1 MIDLIKEVLVHRH
14 PFGNYTNNSV
24 SAEVVKAYVPNTLPP
39 NPPLEMA
46 ALYSLLGQANLAIGR
61 LDGISINVPDIS
73 LFLYM
78 NIRKEA
84 VLSSQIEGTQST
96 LTDLLMY
103 ENNEAIGVQ
112 IDDVVEVSNY
122 VAAMNH
128 GLKRIAG
135 GFPLCL
141 RLIREMHEILLS
153 DGRGR
158 TKQPGVFR
166 TSQNWIGG
174 TRPGNASF
182 VPPPWENIADLLS
195 NLESFWN
202 VENGS
207 SPTLLK
213 AGLAHFQFETIH
225 PFLDGNGRLG
235 RLLIT
240 LILCVDGVLAQPLLY
255 LSLYFKV
262 NRKSYYEHLQCTRET
277 DDLEEWLSFFLKGVI
292 YTAEQVVKKIQQ
304 TLALLEKDR
313 QAIQGIGKSARS
325 ALIIHDLMKKIPIAD
340 ASRIVSISGLTLPTV
355 NYSIKNLIQ
364 LGIVSELTGK
374 ARNKIYKYTQYLDI
388 LSDGI

>member
-1 MIDLIKEVLVHRH
+1 MIDLIRIRTH
-14 PFGNYTNNSV
+14 P
-24 SAEVVKAYVPNTLPP
+24 PI
-39 NPPLEMA
+39 EMVE
-46 ALYSLLGQANLAIGR
+46 LYSLQDQANLAIGR

-78 NIRKEA
+78 YIRKEA

-96 LTDLLMY
+96 LDDLLMY
-103 ENNEAIGVQ
+103 ENNEAVGVP

-122 VAAMNH
+122 VSALNH

-141 RLIREMHEILLS
+141 RLIREIHEILLS
-153 DGRGR
+153 RGRGS

-182 VPPPWENIADLLS
+182 VPPPWEHIADLLS

-202 VENGS
+202 IEDGS
-207 SPTLLK
+207 IPTLIK
-213 AGLAHFQFETIH
+213 AGLAHYQFETIH

-240 LILCVDGVLAQPLLY
+240 FILCVDGILSKPLLY
-255 LSLYFKV
+255 LSLYFKI
-262 NRKSYYEHLQCTRET
+262 NRQPYYDHLQHTREKG
-277 DDLEEWLSFFLKGVI
+277 DLEEWLKFFLKGVI
-292 YTAEQVVKKIQQ
+292 CAAEQAVKTIQK
-304 TLALLEKDR
+304 TLELLEKDR
-313 QAIQGIGKSARS
+313 QKIQGLGKAAAS
-325 ALIIHDLMKKIPIAD
+325 ALIIHDLMQKTPITD
-340 ASRIVSISGLTLPTV
+340 ANKIVSISGLTLPTV
-355 NYSIKNLIQ
+355 NSAIKHLID
-364 LGIVSELTGK
+364 LGIATELTGR
-374 ARNKIYKYTQYLDI
+374 ARNKIYKYAKYLDI
-388 LSDGI
+388 LNEGV

>member
-1 MIDLIKEVLVHRH
+1 MYRH
-14 PFGNYTNNSV
+14 PFGSYINNSI
-24 SAEVVKAYVPNTLPP
+24 SGELVKAYMPDTLPP
-39 NPPLEMA
+39 NPPIEMM
-46 ALYSLLGQANLAIGR
+46 ALYSLQDQANLTIGR

-78 NIRKEA
+78 YIRKEA
-84 VLSSQIEGTQST
+84 ILSSQIEGTQST
-96 LTDLLMY
+96 LDDLLMY
-103 ENNEAIGVQ
+103 ENNEAVGVP

-122 VAAMNH
+122 VSALNH

-153 DGRGR
+153 QGRGS

-182 VPPPWENIADLLS
+182 VPPPWENIVDLLS

-202 VENGS
+202 IEDGS
-207 SPTLLK
+207 VPTLIK
-213 AGLAHFQFETIH
+213 AGLAHYQFETIH

-240 LILCVDGVLAQPLLY
+240 LILCVDGIMSQPLLY
-255 LSLYFKV
+255 LSLYFKI
-262 NRKSYYEHLQCTRET
+262 NRQSYYDHLQHTREKG
-277 DDLEEWLSFFLKGVI
+277 DLEEWLKLFLKGVI
-292 YTAEQVVKKIQQ
+292 YTAEQAVKTIQQ
-304 TLALLEKDR
+304 TLELLEKDR
-313 QAIQGIGKSARS
+313 QKIQGIGKAAAS
-325 ALIIHDLMKKIPIAD
+325 ALIIHDLIKKTPITD
-340 ASRIVSISGLTLPTV
+340 GNKIVSISGLTLPTV
-355 NYSIKNLIQ
+355 NSSIKHLIE
-364 LGIVSELTGK
+364 LGIVTELTGRS
-374 ARNKIYKYTQYLDI
+374 RNKIYKYTKYLDI
-388 LSDGI
+388 LSDGIA

>member
-1 MIDLIKEVLVHRH
+1 
-14 PFGNYTNNSV
+14 
-24 SAEVVKAYVPNTLPP
+24 
-39 NPPLEMA
+39 
-46 ALYSLLGQANLAIGR
+46 
-61 LDGISINVPDIS
+61 
-73 LFLYM
+73 
-78 NIRKEA
+78 
-84 VLSSQIEGTQST
+84 
-96 LTDLLMY
+96 
-103 ENNEAIGVQ
+103 
-112 IDDVVEVSNY
+112 
-122 VAAMNH
+122 MNH
-128 GLKRIAG
+128 GLKRIAD

-153 DGRGR
+153 SGRGR

-202 VENGS
+202 AENGS
-207 SPTLLK
+207 SSTLLK

-255 LSLYFKV
+255 LSLYLKV
-262 NRKSYYEHLQCTRET
+262 NRQSYYEHLQHAREKG
-277 DDLEEWLSFFLKGVI
+277 DLEEWLSFFLKGVI
-292 YTAEQVVKKIQQ
+292 YTAEQAVKTIQQ

-313 QAIQGIGKSARS
+313 KAIQSIGKSAKS
-325 ALIIHDLMKKIPIAD
+325 ALMIHDLMRKIPITD
-340 ASRIVSISGLTLPTV
+340 ANRIVSTSGLTLPTV
-355 NYSIKNLIQ
+355 NYSIKNLMA
-364 LGIVSELTGK
+364 LGIVSELTGR

-388 LSDGI
+388 LSNGI

>member
-1 MIDLIKEVLVHRH
+1 MYRH
-14 PFGNYTNNSV
+14 PFGTYINNSV
-24 SAEVVKAYVPNTLPP
+24 SGELVKAYMPDTLPP
-39 NPPLEMA
+39 HTPIEMVE
-46 ALYSLLGQANLAIGR
+46 LYSLQDQANLAIGR

-78 NIRKEA
+78 YIRKEA

-96 LTDLLMY
+96 LDDLLMY
-103 ENNEAIGVQ
+103 ENNEAVGVP

-122 VAAMNH
+122 VSALNH

-153 DGRGR
+153 RGRGS

-182 VPPPWENIADLLS
+182 VPPPWEHIADLLS

-202 VENGS
+202 IEDGS
-207 SPTLLK
+207 VPTLIK
-213 AGLAHFQFETIH
+213 AGLAHYQFETIH

-240 LILCVDGVLAQPLLY
+240 FILCVDGILSKPLLY

-262 NRKSYYEHLQCTRET
+262 NRQSYYDHLQHTREKG
-277 DDLEEWLSFFLKGVI
+277 DLEEWLKFFLKGVI
-292 YTAEQVVKKIQQ
+292 CSAEQAVKTIQK
-304 TLALLEKDR
+304 TLELLEKDR
-313 QAIQGIGKSARS
+313 QKIQGLGKAAAS
-325 ALIIHDLMKKIPIAD
+325 ALIIHDLMQKTPITD
-340 ASRIVSISGLTLPTV
+340 ANKIVSISGLTLPTV
-355 NYSIKNLIQ
+355 NSSIKHLID
-364 LGIVSELTGK
+364 LGIATELTGR
-374 ARNKIYKYTQYLDI
+374 ARNKIYKYAKYLDI
-388 LSDGI
+388 LNEGV

>member
-1 MIDLIKEVLVHRH
+1 MYRH
-14 PFGNYTNNSV
+14 PFGSYINNSV
-24 SAEVVKAYVPNTLPP
+24 SGELVKAYMPDTLPP
-39 NPPLEMA
+39 NPPIEMA
-46 ALYSLLGQANLAIGR
+46 DLYSLQDQANLTIGR

-78 NIRKEA
+78 YIRKEA

-96 LTDLLMY
+96 LDDLLMY
-103 ENNEAIGVQ
+103 ESNEAVGVP

-122 VAAMNH
+122 VSALNH
-128 GLKRIAG
+128 GLERIAG

-153 DGRGR
+153 RGRGS
-158 TKQPGVFR
+158 TKQPGIFR

-202 VENGS
+202 TEDGS
-207 SPTLLK
+207 VPTLIK
-213 AGLAHFQFETIH
+213 AGLAHYQFETIH

-240 LILCVDGVLAQPLLY
+240 FILCVDGIMSKPLLY
-255 LSLYFKV
+255 LSLYFKI
-262 NRKSYYEHLQCTRET
+262 NRQSYYDHLQHTREKG
-277 DDLEEWLSFFLKGVI
+277 DLEEWLKFFLKGVI
-292 YTAEQVVKKIQQ
+292 YTAEQAVKTIQQ
-304 TLALLEKDR
+304 TLELLEKDR
-313 QAIQGIGKSARS
+313 QKIQGIGKAAAS
-325 ALIIHDLMKKIPIAD
+325 ALIIHDLIKKTPITD
-340 ASRIVSISGLTLPTV
+340 GNKIVSMSGLTLPTV
-355 NYSIKNLIQ
+355 NSSIKHLIE
-364 LGIVSELTGK
+364 LGIVTELTGRS
-374 ARNKIYKYTQYLDI
+374 RNKVYKYTKYLDI
-388 LSDGI
+388 LSEGV

>member
-1 MIDLIKEVLVHRH
+1 VYRH
-14 PFGNYTNNSV
+14 PFGSYINNSV
-24 SAEVVKAYVPNTLPP
+24 SGELVKAYMPDTLPP
-39 NPPLEMA
+39 DSPIEMA
-46 ALYSLLGQANLAIGR
+46 DLYSLQDQANLSIGR

-78 NIRKEA
+78 YIRKEA

-96 LTDLLMY
+96 LDDLLMY
-103 ENNEAIGVQ
+103 ENNEAVGVPM
-112 IDDVVEVSNY
+112 DDVVEVSNY
-122 VAAMNH
+122 VSALNH
-128 GLKRIAG
+128 GLERIAG

-153 DGRGR
+153 QGRGS

-202 VENGS
+202 TEDGS
-207 SPTLLK
+207 VPTLIK
-213 AGLAHFQFETIH
+213 AGLAHYQFETIH

-240 LILCVDGVLAQPLLY
+240 FILCVDGILSKPLLY
-255 LSLYFKV
+255 LSLYFKI
-262 NRKSYYEHLQCTRET
+262 NKQSYYDHLQHTREKG
-277 DDLEEWLSFFLKGVI
+277 DLEEWLKFFLKGVI
-292 YTAEQVVKKIQQ
+292 YTAEQAVKTIQK
-304 TLALLEKDR
+304 TLELLEKDH
-313 QAIQGIGKSARS
+313 QKIQGLGKAAAS
-325 ALIIHDLMKKIPIAD
+325 ALLIHDLIKKTPITD
-340 ASRIVSISGLTLPTV
+340 GNKIVSMSGLTLPTV
-355 NYSIKNLIQ
+355 NSSIKHLIE
-364 LGIVSELTGK
+364 LGIVFELTGRS
-374 ARNKIYKYTQYLDI
+374 RNKIYKYARYLDI

>member
-1 MIDLIKEVLVHRH
+1 VYRH
-14 PFGNYTNNSV
+14 PFGSYLNNSV
-24 SAEVVKAYVPNTLPP
+24 SGELVKAYMPDTLPP
-39 NPPLEMA
+39 NPPIEMA
-46 ALYSLLGQANLAIGR
+46 DLYSLQDQANLAIGR

-78 NIRKEA
+78 YIRKEA

-96 LTDLLMY
+96 LDDLLMY
-103 ENNEAIGVQ
+103 ENNEAVGVP

-122 VAAMNH
+122 VSALNH
-128 GLKRIAG
+128 GLQRIAG

-153 DGRGR
+153 RGRGS

-202 VENGS
+202 IEDGS
-207 SPTLLK
+207 VPTLIK
-213 AGLAHFQFETIH
+213 AGLAHYQFETIH

-240 LILCVDGVLAQPLLY
+240 FILCVDGILSKPLLY
-255 LSLYFKV
+255 LSLYFKI
-262 NRKSYYEHLQCTRET
+262 NRQSYYDHLQHTREKG
-277 DDLEEWLSFFLKGVI
+277 DLEEWLKFFLKGVI
-292 YTAEQVVKKIQQ
+292 YTAEQAVKTIQQ
-304 TLALLEKDR
+304 TLELLEKDR
-313 QAIQGIGKSARS
+313 QKIQGMGKAAAS
-325 ALIIHDLMKKIPIAD
+325 ALIIHDLIKKTPITD
-340 ASRIVSISGLTLPTV
+340 GNKIVSMSGLTLPTV
-355 NYSIKNLIQ
+355 NSSIKHLIE
-364 LGIVSELTGK
+364 LGIVTELTGRS
-374 ARNKIYKYTQYLDI
+374 RNKIYKYTKYLDI
-388 LSDGI
+388 LSEGV

>member
-1 MIDLIKEVLVHRH
+1 VHRH
-14 PFGNYTNNSV
+14 PFGRYINNSV
-24 SAEVVKAYVPNTLPP
+24 SGEIVKAYMPDTLPP
-39 NPPLEMA
+39 NPPLEMPE
-46 ALYSLLGQANLAIGR
+46 LYSLLDQANLAIGR

-78 NIRKEA
+78 YIRKEA

-103 ENNEAIGVQ
+103 ENNEPVGVP

-128 GLKRIAG
+128 GLKRIAD

-153 DGRGR
+153 NGRGR

-182 VPPPWENIADLLS
+182 VPPPWENVADLLS

-207 SPTLLK
+207 GPTLLK

-240 LILCVDGVLAQPLLY
+240 FILCVDGVLTQPLLY

-262 NRKSYYEHLQCTRET
+262 NRQSYYEHLQYTREKG
-277 DDLEEWLSFFLKGVI
+277 DLEEWLRFFLKGII
-292 YTAEQVVKKIQQ
+292 YTAEQAVKTIQQ
-304 TLALLEKDR
+304 TLELLEKDR
-313 QAIQGIGKSARS
+313 QAIQSIGKSARS

-340 ASRIVSISGLTLPTV
+340 ANRIVSISGLTLPTV

>member
-1 MIDLIKEVLVHRH
+1 MYRH
-14 PFGNYTNNSV
+14 PFGSYLNNSV
-24 SAEVVKAYVPNTLPP
+24 SGELVKAYLPDTLPP
-39 NPPLEMA
+39 NPPIEMA
-46 ALYSLLGQANLAIGR
+46 ELYSLQDQANLAIGR

-78 NIRKEA
+78 YIRKEA

-96 LTDLLMY
+96 LDDLLMY
-103 ENNEAIGVQ
+103 ENNEAVGVP

-122 VAAMNH
+122 VSALNH
-128 GLKRIAG
+128 GLERVAG

-153 DGRGR
+153 RRRGS

-202 VENGS
+202 IEDGS
-207 SPTLLK
+207 VPTLIK
-213 AGLAHFQFETIH
+213 AGLAHYQFETIH

-240 LILCVDGVLAQPLLY
+240 FILCVDDILSKPLLY
-255 LSLYFKV
+255 LSLYFKI
-262 NRKSYYEHLQCTRET
+262 NRQSYYDNLQHTREKG
-277 DDLEEWLSFFLKGVI
+277 DLEEWLKFFLKGVI
-292 YTAEQVVKKIQQ
+292 YTAEQAVKTIQQ
-304 TLALLEKDR
+304 TLELLEKDR
-313 QAIQGIGKSARS
+313 QKIQGIGKAAAS
-325 ALIIHDLMKKIPIAD
+325 ALIIHDLIKRTPITD
-340 ASRIVSISGLTLPTV
+340 GNKIVSISGLTLPTV
-355 NYSIKNLIQ
+355 NSSIKHLIE
-364 LGIVSELTGK
+364 LGIVSELTGRS
-374 ARNKIYKYTQYLDI
+374 RNKIYKYARYLDI

>member
-1 MIDLIKEVLVHRH
+1 MYRH
-14 PFGNYTNNSV
+14 PFGSYINNSV
-24 SAEVVKAYVPNTLPP
+24 SGELVKAYMPDTLPP
-39 NPPLEMA
+39 NPPIEMID
-46 ALYSLLGQANLAIGR
+46 LYSLQDQANLAIGR

-78 NIRKEA
+78 YIRKEA
-84 VLSSQIEGTQST
+84 VLSSQIEGTKST
-96 LTDLLMY
+96 LDDLLMY
-103 ENNEAIGVQ
+103 ENNEAIGVP

-122 VAAMNH
+122 VSALNH
-128 GLKRIAG
+128 GLQRIAD

-153 DGRGR
+153 RGRGS

-182 VPPPWENIADLLS
+182 VPPPWENVADLLS

-202 VENGS
+202 IEDGS
-207 SPTLLK
+207 VPTLIK
-213 AGLAHFQFETIH
+213 AGLAHYQFETIH

-240 LILCVDGVLAQPLLY
+240 FILCVDGILSKPLLY
-255 LSLYFKV
+255 LSLYFKI
-262 NRKSYYEHLQCTRET
+262 NRQSYYDHLQHTREKG
-277 DDLEEWLSFFLKGVI
+277 DLEEWLRFFLKGVI
-292 YTAEQVVKKIQQ
+292 YTAEQAVKTIQQ
-304 TLALLEKDR
+304 TLELLEKDR
-313 QAIQGIGKSARS
+313 QKIQSIGKAAAS
-325 ALIIHDLMKKIPIAD
+325 ALIIHDLIKKTPITD
-340 ASRIVSISGLTLPTV
+340 GNKIVSMSGLTLPTV
-355 NYSIKNLIQ
+355 NSSIKHLIE
-364 LGIVSELTGK
+364 LEIVTELTGK
-374 ARNKIYKYTQYLDI
+374 SRNKIYKYTKYLDI

>member
-1 MIDLIKEVLVHRH
+1 MHRQ
-14 PFGNYTNNSV
+14 PFGSFVNNSV
-24 SAEVVKAYVPNTLPP
+24 SGELVKSYIPDLLPP
-39 NPPLEMA
+39 NPPIEMVD
-46 ALYSLLGQANLAIGR
+46 LYSLLDQANLAIGR

-78 NIRKEA
+78 YIRKEA

-103 ENNEAIGVQ
+103 ENNEAVGVP

-128 GLKRIAG
+128 GLNRITG

-153 DGRGR
+153 NGRGS

-182 VPPPWENIADLLS
+182 VPPPWEKIADLLS

-202 VENGS
+202 VEGGS
-207 SPTLLK
+207 VPTLLK

-240 LILCVDGVLAQPLLY
+240 FILCVDGVIAQPLLY
-255 LSLYFKV
+255 LSLYFKI
-262 NRKSYYEHLQCTRET
+262 NRQSYYDHLQHAREKG
-277 DDLEEWLSFFLKGVI
+277 DLEEWLSFFLKGVI
-292 YTAEQVVKKIQQ
+292 YTAEQAVRTIQK
-304 TLALLEKDR
+304 TLALLENDR
-313 QAIQGIGKSARS
+313 KKIQEIGKAGTS
-325 ALIIHDLMKKIPIAD
+325 ALLIHDLLKKTPITDSKKIAT
-340 ASRIVSISGLTLPTV
+340 ISGLAMPTV
-355 NYSIKNLIQ
+355 NSSIKHLIE
-364 LGIVSELTGK
+364 LGIVNELTGRS
-374 ARNKIYKYTQYLDI
+374 RNKIYKYTKYLDV
-388 LSDGI
+388 LSEGV

>member
-1 MIDLIKEVLVHRH
+1 MHRH
-14 PFGNYTNNSV
+14 PFGSYINNSI
-24 SAEVVKAYVPNTLPP
+24 SGELVKAYMPDTLPP
-39 NPPLEMA
+39 HPPLGMTE
-46 ALYSLLGQANLAIGR
+46 LYSLLGQANLAIGR

-78 NIRKEA
+78 YIRKEA

-103 ENNEAIGVQ
+103 ENNEAVGVP
-112 IDDVVEVSNY
+112 INDVVEVSNY

-128 GLKRIAG
+128 GLKRIAD

-153 DGRGR
+153 SGRGR

-202 VENGS
+202 AENGS
-207 SPTLLK
+207 SSTLLK

-255 LSLYFKV
+255 LSLYLKV
-262 NRKSYYEHLQCTRET
+262 NRQSYYEHLQHAREKG
-277 DDLEEWLSFFLKGVI
+277 DLEEWLSFFLKGVI
-292 YTAEQVVKKIQQ
+292 YTAEQAVKTIQQ

-313 QAIQGIGKSARS
+313 KAIQSIGKSAKS
-325 ALIIHDLMKKIPIAD
+325 ALMIHDLMRKIPITD
-340 ASRIVSISGLTLPTV
+340 ANRIVSTSGLTLPTV
-355 NYSIKNLIQ
+355 NYSIKNLMA
-364 LGIVSELTGK
+364 LGIVSELTGR

-388 LSDGI
+388 LSNGI

>member
-1 MIDLIKEVLVHRH
+1 VHRH
-14 PFGNYTNNSV
+14 PFGSYINNSI
-24 SAEVVKAYVPNTLPP
+24 SGELVKAYMPDTLPP
-39 NPPLEMA
+39 HPPLGMTE
-46 ALYSLLGQANLAIGR
+46 LYSLLGQANLAIGR

-78 NIRKEA
+78 YIRKEA

-103 ENNEAIGVQ
+103 ENNEAVGVP
-112 IDDVVEVSNY
+112 INDVVEVSNY

-128 GLKRIAG
+128 GLKRIAD

-153 DGRGR
+153 SGRGR

-202 VENGS
+202 AENGS
-207 SPTLLK
+207 SSTLLK

-255 LSLYFKV
+255 LSLYLKV
-262 NRKSYYEHLQCTRET
+262 NRQSYYEHLQHAREKG
-277 DDLEEWLSFFLKGVI
+277 DLEEWLSFFLKGVI
-292 YTAEQVVKKIQQ
+292 YTAEQAVKTIQQ

-313 QAIQGIGKSARS
+313 KAIQSIGKSAKS
-325 ALIIHDLMKKIPIAD
+325 ALMIHDLMRKIPITD
-340 ASRIVSISGLTLPTV
+340 ANRIVSTSGLTLPTV
-355 NYSIKNLIQ
+355 NYSIKNLMA
-364 LGIVSELTGK
+364 LGIVSELTGR

-388 LSDGI
+388 LSNGI

>member
-1 MIDLIKEVLVHRH
+1 MPEI
-14 PFGNYTNNSV
+14 
-24 SAEVVKAYVPNTLPP
+24 LPP
-39 NPPLEMA
+39 NQPIDMSE
-46 ALYSLLGQANLAIGR
+46 LYSLLDKANLAVGR

-78 NIRKEA
+78 YIRKEA

-96 LTDLLMY
+96 LDDLLMY
-103 ENNEAIGVQ
+103 ENNEAVVVP
-112 IDDVVEVSNY
+112 IDDVMEVSNY
-122 VAAMNH
+122 VSAMNH
-128 GLKRIAG
+128 GFQRIEG

-153 DGRGR
+153 NGRGS

-195 NLESFWN
+195 NLEAFWN
-202 VENGS
+202 TDDGS
-207 SPTLLK
+207 IPTLIK
-213 AGLAHFQFETIH
+213 AGLAHYQFETIH

-240 LILCVDGVLAQPLLY
+240 FILCIDGVLEQPLLY

-262 NRKSYYEHLQCTRET
+262 NRQSYYDHLQHTREKG
-277 DDLEEWLSFFLKGVI
+277 DLEEWLKFFLKGVT
-292 YTAEQVVKKIQQ
+292 YTAEQAAKTIQK
-304 TLALLEKDR
+304 TLALLEADR
-313 QAIQGIGKSARS
+313 KKIHDLGKASAS
-325 ALIIHDLMKKIPIAD
+325 TLIIHELLKRAPITDSKK
-340 ASRIVSISGLTLPTV
+340 IVSISKLTLPTV
-355 NYSIKNLIQ
+355 NSSIKHLIE
-364 LGIVSELTGK
+364 LGILVELTGRS
-374 ARNKIYKYTQYLDI
+374 RNKIYKYVNYLDI
-388 LSDGI
+388 LSDGV

>member
-1 MIDLIKEVLVHRH
+1 VYRH
-14 PFGNYTNNSV
+14 PFGSYINNSV
-24 SAEVVKAYVPNTLPP
+24 SGELVKAYMPDTLPP
-39 NPPLEMA
+39 NPPIEMA
-46 ALYSLLGQANLAIGR
+46 DLYSLQDQANLTIGR

-78 NIRKEA
+78 YIRKEA

-96 LTDLLMY
+96 LDDLLMY
-103 ENNEAIGVQ
+103 ESNEAVGVP

-122 VAAMNH
+122 VSALNH
-128 GLKRIAG
+128 GLERIAG

-153 DGRGR
+153 RGRGS
-158 TKQPGVFR
+158 TKQPGIFR

-202 VENGS
+202 TEDGS
-207 SPTLLK
+207 VPTLIK
-213 AGLAHFQFETIH
+213 AGLAHYQFETIH

-240 LILCVDGVLAQPLLY
+240 FILCVDGIMSKPLLY
-255 LSLYFKV
+255 LSLYFKI
-262 NRKSYYEHLQCTRET
+262 NRQSYYDHLQHTREKG
-277 DDLEEWLSFFLKGVI
+277 DLEEWLKFFLKGVI
-292 YTAEQVVKKIQQ
+292 YTAEQAVKTIQQ
-304 TLALLEKDR
+304 TLELLEKDR
-313 QAIQGIGKSARS
+313 QKIQGIGKAAAS
-325 ALIIHDLMKKIPIAD
+325 ALIIHDLIKKTPITD
-340 ASRIVSISGLTLPTV
+340 GNKIVSMSGLTLPTV
-355 NYSIKNLIQ
+355 NSSIKHLIE
-364 LGIVSELTGK
+364 LGIVTELTGRS
-374 ARNKIYKYTQYLDI
+374 RNKVYKYTKYLDI
-388 LSDGI
+388 LSEGV

>member
-1 MIDLIKEVLVHRH
+1 MYRH
-14 PFGNYTNNSV
+14 PFGSYINNSV
-24 SAEVVKAYVPNTLPP
+24 SGELVKAYMPDTLPP
-39 NPPLEMA
+39 NPPIDMA
-46 ALYSLLGQANLAIGR
+46 GLYSLQDQANLTIGR

-78 NIRKEA
+78 YIRKEA

-96 LTDLLMY
+96 LDDLLMY
-103 ENNEAIGVQ
+103 ENNEAVGVP

-122 VAAMNH
+122 VSALNH
-128 GLKRIAG
+128 GLERIAG

-153 DGRGR
+153 QGRGS

-202 VENGS
+202 IEDGS
-207 SPTLLK
+207 VPTLIK
-213 AGLAHFQFETIH
+213 AGLAHYQFETIH

-240 LILCVDGVLAQPLLY
+240 FILCVDGIMSKPLLY
-255 LSLYFKV
+255 LSLYFKI
-262 NRKSYYEHLQCTRET
+262 NRQSYYDHLQHTREKG
-277 DDLEEWLSFFLKGVI
+277 DLEEWLKFFLKGVI
-292 YTAEQVVKKIQQ
+292 YTAEQAVKTIQQ
-304 TLALLEKDR
+304 TLELLETDR
-313 QAIQGIGKSARS
+313 QKIQGIGKAAAS
-325 ALIIHDLMKKIPIAD
+325 ALIIHDLLKKTPITD
-340 ASRIVSISGLTLPTV
+340 GNKIVSMSGLTLPTV
-355 NYSIKNLIQ
+355 NSSIKHLIE
-364 LGIVSELTGK
+364 LGVVSELTGRS
-374 ARNKIYKYTQYLDI
+374 RNKIYKYTKYLDI
-388 LSDGI
+388 LSDGG

>member
-1 MIDLIKEVLVHRH
+1 MYRH
-14 PFGNYTNNSV
+14 PFGRYISNSV
-24 SAEVVKAYVPNTLPP
+24 SGELVKAYMPDTLPP
-39 NPPLEMA
+39 NPPIEMVE
-46 ALYSLLGQANLAIGR
+46 LYSLLDRANLAIGR

-78 NIRKEA
+78 YIRKEA

-96 LTDLLMY
+96 LDDLLMY
-103 ENNEAIGVQ
+103 ENNEAVGVP

-122 VAAMNH
+122 VLALNH
-128 GLKRIAG
+128 GLQRIAG

-153 DGRGR
+153 HGRGS

-202 VENGS
+202 TEDGS
-207 SPTLLK
+207 VPTLIK
-213 AGLAHFQFETIH
+213 AGLAHYQFETIH

-240 LILCVDGVLAQPLLY
+240 FIMCVDGILSKPLLY
-255 LSLYFKV
+255 LSLYFKI
-262 NRKSYYEHLQCTRET
+262 NRQSYYDHLQHTREKG
-277 DDLEEWLSFFLKGVI
+277 DLEEWLRFFLKGVI
-292 YTAEQVVKKIQQ
+292 YTAEQAVKTIQQ
-304 TLALLEKDR
+304 TLELLEKDR
-313 QAIQGIGKSARS
+313 HKIQGIGKAAAS
-325 ALIIHDLMKKIPIAD
+325 ALIIHDLIKKTPITD
-340 ASRIVSISGLTLPTV
+340 GNKIVSMSGLTLPTV
-355 NYSIKNLIQ
+355 NSSIKHLIE
-364 LGIVSELTGK
+364 LGIVTELTGRS
-374 ARNKIYKYTQYLDI
+374 RNKIYKYTRYLDI
-388 LSDGI
+388 LSEGV

>member
-1 MIDLIKEVLVHRH
+1 MPD
-14 PFGNYTNNSV
+14 
-24 SAEVVKAYVPNTLPP
+24 TLPP
-39 NPPLEMA
+39 HPPLGMTE
-46 ALYSLLGQANLAIGR
+46 LYSLLGQANLAIGR

-78 NIRKEA
+78 YIRKEA

-103 ENNEAIGVQ
+103 ENNEAVGVP
-112 IDDVVEVSNY
+112 INDVVEVSNY

-128 GLKRIAG
+128 GLKRIAD

-153 DGRGR
+153 SGRGR

-202 VENGS
+202 AENGS
-207 SPTLLK
+207 SSTLLK

-255 LSLYFKV
+255 LSLYLKV
-262 NRKSYYEHLQCTRET
+262 NRQSYYEHLQHAREKG
-277 DDLEEWLSFFLKGVI
+277 DLEEWLSFFLKGVI
-292 YTAEQVVKKIQQ
+292 YTAEQAVKTIQQ

-313 QAIQGIGKSARS
+313 KAIQSIGKSAKS
-325 ALIIHDLMKKIPIAD
+325 ALMIHDLMRKIPITD
-340 ASRIVSISGLTLPTV
+340 ANRIVSTSGLTLPTV
-355 NYSIKNLIQ
+355 NYSIKNLMA
-364 LGIVSELTGK
+364 LGIVSELTGR

-388 LSDGI
+388 LSNGI

>member
-1 MIDLIKEVLVHRH
+1 MYRH
-14 PFGNYTNNSV
+14 PFGSYINNSV
-24 SAEVVKAYVPNTLPP
+24 SGELVKAYMPDTLPP
-39 NPPLEMA
+39 NPPIDMVE
-46 ALYSLLGQANLAIGR
+46 LYSLQDQANLAIGR

-78 NIRKEA
+78 YIRKEA

-96 LTDLLMY
+96 LDDLLMY
-103 ENNEAIGVQ
+103 ENNEAVGVP
-112 IDDVVEVSNY
+112 INDVVEVSNY
-122 VAAMNH
+122 VSALNH
-128 GLKRIAG
+128 GLQRIAG

-153 DGRGR
+153 RGRGS

-202 VENGS
+202 IDDGS
-207 SPTLLK
+207 IPTLIK
-213 AGLAHFQFETIH
+213 AGLAHYQFETIH

-240 LILCVDGVLAQPLLY
+240 FILCVDGIMSKPLLY
-255 LSLYFKV
+255 LSLYFKI
-262 NRKSYYEHLQCTRET
+262 NRQSYYDHLQHTREKG
-277 DDLEEWLSFFLKGVI
+277 DLEEWLKFFLKGVI
-292 YTAEQVVKKIQQ
+292 YTADQAVKTIQQ
-304 TLALLEKDR
+304 TLELLEKDR
-313 QAIQGIGKSARS
+313 QKIHGIGKAAAS
-325 ALIIHDLMKKIPIAD
+325 ALIIHDLIKKTPITD
-340 ASRIVSISGLTLPTV
+340 GNKIASMSGLTLPTV
-355 NYSIKNLIQ
+355 NSSIKHLTE
-364 LGIVSELTGK
+364 LGIVTELTGGS
-374 ARNKIYKYTQYLDI
+374 RNKIYKYAKYLNI

>member
-1 MIDLIKEVLVHRH
+1 MHRH
-14 PFGNYTNNSV
+14 PFGSYMNNSA
-24 SAEVVKAYVPNTLPP
+24 SGELVKAYMPDTLPP
-39 NPPLEMA
+39 NPPIQMA
-46 ALYSLLGQANLAIGR
+46 DLYSLQDQANLTIGR

-78 NIRKEA
+78 YIRKEA

-96 LTDLLMY
+96 LDDLLMY
-103 ENNEAIGVQ
+103 ENNEVVGVP

-122 VAAMNH
+122 VSALNH
-128 GLKRIAG
+128 GLERIAG

-153 DGRGR
+153 QGRGS

-202 VENGS
+202 TENGS
-207 SPTLLK
+207 VPTLIK
-213 AGLAHFQFETIH
+213 AGLAHYQFETIH

-240 LILCVDGVLAQPLLY
+240 FILCVDGIMSKPLLY
-255 LSLYFKV
+255 LSLYFKI
-262 NRKSYYEHLQCTRET
+262 NRQSYYDHLQHTREKG
-277 DDLEEWLSFFLKGVI
+277 DLEEWLKFFLKGVI
-292 YTAEQVVKKIQQ
+292 YTAEQAVKTIQQ
-304 TLALLEKDR
+304 TLELLEKDR
-313 QAIQGIGKSARS
+313 QRIHGIGKAAAS
-325 ALIIHDLMKKIPIAD
+325 ALIIHDLIKKTPITD
-340 ASRIVSISGLTLPTV
+340 GNKIVSMSGLSLPTV
-355 NYSIKNLIQ
+355 NSSIKHLIE
-364 LGIVSELTGK
+364 LGIVTELTGR
-374 ARNKIYKYTQYLDI
+374 ARNKIYKYTKYLDI
-388 LSDGI
+388 LSDGV